1 MRLLFYLLLISLFS
15 ACSSYEYLSIDALIP
30 AKYSIPPEIKSVVVV
45 DNSPVFR
52 GDKVNKIKFDNRIS
66 YLDTIWYDDFGM
78 NVVNSLKDE
87 LIARKF
93 YDTVYVD
100 SNEKYKRG
108 TKFSPSQINAICKEY
123 NAEAVIELQRYFYN
137 TFYDIDE
144 YDVITVGSLDVN
156 SVLLWNL
163 HNNITGKLEVN
174 DLEKDTISWTAEGPN
189 LMDMANDLP
198 GINSGLEDLSYY
210 VGGKSADLFA
220 PHWQTQKRVF
230 YSRGNFG
237 FMQATELVRNN
248 KWKEAMQ
255 IWKSVYDNSQKK
267 SKERAAFNLALGA
280 EILGD
285 FETANE
291 WIKQCYDILKV
302 LPDNVALIKDKER
315 MQKYYAEIVKRMEQS
330 KDLKSQIG
338 GGL

>member
-1 MRLLFYLLLISLFS
+1 MRRLFYLLLTVVFS

-30 AKYSIPPEIKSVVVV
+30 AKYSIPPEIKSVVIVN
-45 DNSPVFR
+45 NSPVFR
-52 GDKVNKIKFDNRIS
+52 GKDVHKIKLNNRVS
-66 YLDTIWYDDFGM
+66 YLDTIWYDDFGL
-78 NVVNSLKDE
+78 NVVNTLKEE

-100 SNEKYKRG
+100 NSGKYATG
-108 TKFSPSQINAICKEY
+108 TKLTPSQVYSICKDY
-123 NAEAVIELQRYFYN
+123 NAEGVIALQRYFYN
-137 TFYDIDE
+137 TVYNIDE

-156 SVLLWNL
+156 SVLLWVM
-163 HNNITGKLEVN
+163 HNNISGKPEVN
-174 DLEKDTISWTAEGPN
+174 DLEKDTISWTADGPDI
-189 LMDMANDLP
+189 MDMANNLP
-198 GINSGLEDLSYY
+198 GIKSGLEELSYY

-220 PHWQTQKRVF
+220 PYWQTQKRVF
-230 YSRGNFG
+230 YAKGKFG

-248 KWKEAMQ
+248 KWREAMQ
-255 IWKSVYDNSQKK
+255 IWKSIYDSSQKK
-267 SKERAAFNLALGA
+267 TKERAAFNLAVGA

-285 FETANE
+285 FVTAKA

-302 LPDNVALIKDKER
+302 LPDNVVLMQDKMR
-315 MQKYYAEIVKRMEQS
+315 MEQYYAEIVKRLEQS